1 MLTLLEHMT
10 NEGFL
15 HTAHQVKPLVID
27 QAKDIVPAILAANGR
42 AHEGDPKI
50 IEKM

>member
-1 MLTLLEHMT
+1 
-10 NEGFL
+10 
-15 HTAHQVKPLVID
+15 VKPLVID